1 MFIMFVL
8 FGVINGSGK
17 LNQALTSFITIKNQ
31 LK

>member
-8 FGVINGSGK
+8 FGVINGSIK
-17 LNQALTSFITIKNQ
+17 PNQDLTSFITIINH